1 MGRVV
6 PTAIF
11 TGGALGEQPAGS
23 TEGAASAAVAGSP
36 ERQAWAQEM
45 LTLPELADAV
55 ARWLGEHRAA
65 LPGFTVELTE
75 SPADRDPRSVWL
87 VLESDDK
94 IAELIVWT
102 SGMADLSAA
111 DVESGEVV
119 KLHREIDDLAG
130 FPAVLDLLQD
140 LVLT

>member
-1 MGRVV
+1 
-6 PTAIF
+6 
-11 TGGALGEQPAGS
+11 
-23 TEGAASAAVAGSP
+23 
-36 ERQAWAQEM
+36 M

-65 LPGFTVELTE
+65 LSGFTVELTE
-75 SPADRDPRSVWL
+75 SPDDRDPRSVWL